1 MPAAELPIPTVVEA
15 DPRAVELLRV
25 WIAQRQQHVAI
36 ATHIWKDPAAWGI
49 MLVDLA
55 KHIARAYEQSSGQ
68 DYDDVL
74 KRIQDGF
81 DAEWQHDTNSR

>member
-1 MPAAELPIPTVVEA
+1 MPAAELPIPTVAEA

-25 WIAQRQQHVAI
+25 WIAHGQQHVAI
-36 ATHIWKDPAAWGI
+36 ATHVWKDPAAWGI